1 MSRAAVQSY
10 VQTRIGT
17 IQVLPDAHVRAVL
30 GRSQPD
36 VPSTDIPVCTIEVT
50 QPKSEQLTYDDPVS
64 HSGTRHDTYIVR
76 MRLFLG
82 VPTSDPDVIEAR
94 QISYSEA
101 FLRAFM
107 PDYTLGGN
115 CWRSYWRE
123 PSDNLRDAAYSNAG
137 QNPWVEYSLE
147 VTEQT
152 TMGG

>member
-1 MSRAAVQSY
+1 MSRSAVQAYIAQRVGS
-10 VQTRIGT
+10 
-17 IQVLPDAHVRAVL
+17 IQVPPDKAVRAVL

-36 VPSTDIPVCTIEVT
+36 VPSTDVPICTIEVA
-50 QPKSEQLTYDDPVS
+50 QPKSEQLTFDDVAT
-64 HSGTRHDTYIVR
+64 HAGTRHDIYAVR

-82 VPTSDPDVIEAR
+82 VPTTDPDVIEAR
-94 QISYSEA
+94 QINYAAA
-101 FLRAFM
+101 FLRTFM

-137 QNPWVEYSLE
+137 QNPWVEYTLE

-152 TMGG
+152 TMGS